1 MNFSDFDDISIEQL
15 QNFIERGKVSGIP
28 PQVANKLTQ
37 MEMVRSLYSD
47 QHKTYDYI
55 INLLQLPPHNLS
67 RYKADKLYCDTL
79 NFHFSQKDIK
89 QEAILN
95 LYAEKYDKLALLA
108 TETNDFL
115 AAGKLFKMA
124 EENRSKAALKKT
136 IPDDIFE
143 KRPTLYVIDPKMLGR
158 HKTDVKRL
166 AEYIDNLDITE
177 LEKQRL
183 HRDGMTK
190 EKTDFFVD
198 IDETE
203 IEYLTNDETET
214 EN

>member
-1 MNFSDFDDISIEQL
+1 MNYSDFDDISLEQL
-15 QNFIERGKVSGIP
+15 QNFIERGKVSGVP
-28 PQVANKLTQ
+28 PHVANKLTQ

-67 RYKADKLYCDTL
+67 RFKADKLFSDTV
-79 NFHFSQKDIK
+79 NFHFAQKDIK

-108 TETNDFL
+108 IETNDFL
-115 AAGKLFKMA
+115 AAGRLYKMA

-143 KRPTLYVIDPKMLGR
+143 KRPTLYVIDPKMLDR
-158 HKTDVKRL
+158 RKTDIKRL
-166 AEYIDNLDITE
+166 AQYIDNLEITE
-177 LEKQRL
+177 SEKERL

-198 IDETE
+198 IDDND
-203 IEYLTNDETET
+203 IEYLENETQT
-214 EN
+214 ED